1 MIRWFLYPVGDDNYL
16 VVAAVAIALLLLL
29 GLGPAREKT
38 TKRRR
43 GVLLGIRTAVIVMIL
58 LAMLR
63 PTLVI
68 LETKKQSA
76 TLLILAD
83 QSRSMSVR
91 DEANGRT
98 RWEALRDSLAN
109 TRSALRALG
118 AEVEVKAYAFD
129 ADPHPVSAAEGRIEL
144 GDTPDGQQTAIGY
157 VLDEVLREQSGKRL
171 LGVLLLSDGT
181 QRTIPPR
188 DVLPQSAASRMKHLG
203 QPLYTVRFGQ
213 SRGLG
218 QAQDVAV
225 TELLADPT
233 VFVKNE
239 LAVTAQ
245 VRVDGYVNRP
255 IPVALVVEDAT
266 GKKQTVA
273 LQNVKARADGDRIP
287 LKFTYV
293 PNEPGE
299 YKLTLQLEPQDGE
312 TVTANNRLSTF
323 VQVLKGGI
331 KVLYVEGYPGRVER
345 RFLADSLAASPDISV
360 DSVLLNPAAKETRPP
375 DFGERFK
382 PGKYDVYLLGNVDAA
397 AFTKEELEHL
407 KATVSKGAG
416 LIMLGGLRSFGPG
429 GYAETPLAD
438 VLPVT
443 MGRLERQT
451 ADAPTPKDLH
461 LAGPVTIRPTP
472 QGLSYCCRLAPTA
485 SESAAI
491 WSRLPALS
499 EGANKFTG
507 LKPSAIVL
515 AASDRKEPLL
525 VAHSF
530 GDGRV
535 LAFAADSTWH
545 WWLRGFDTAHKRF
558 WRQVVLWLAKK
569 DEATEGNV
577 WIKLAQRRYTPG
589 QRVEFTVGANAPSGE
604 AATNASFR
612 AEIELP
618 GGQKTPANVTRGNEA
633 ASGSFRETQQA
644 GDYAIRV
651 TATQDGRELG
661 SAKARFL
668 VVEQDLELDSPV
680 ADATLMENLAA
691 MTGGKALAP
700 EELPALL
707 KQLADDTPSLEVQT
721 EAKKTPWDTWP
732 FFLTLVGLLTAEWFL
747 RKRWGLV

>member
-16 VVAAVAIALLLLL
+16 VVAAMAIALLLLL

-43 GVLLGIRTAVIVMIL
+43 GVLLGIRIAVIVMIV

-76 TLLILAD
+76 TLLVLAD

-98 RWEALRDSLAN
+98 RWEALRDGLAN
-109 TRSALRALG
+109 ARSGLRALG
-118 AEVEVKAYAFD
+118 AEVELKAYAFD
-129 ADPHPVSAAEGRIEL
+129 ADPHPVSVAEGRIEL
-144 GDTPDGQQTAIGY
+144 GDSPDGQQTAIGY

-181 QRTIPPR
+181 QRTMPPR

-203 QPLYTVRFGQ
+203 QPLYAVRFGQ

-218 QAQDVAV
+218 QAQDVAI

-245 VRVDGYVNRP
+245 VRIDGYVNRP
-255 IPVALVVEDAT
+255 IPVALVVEDAA

-273 LQNVKARADGDRIP
+273 QQSVKARADGDRIP
-287 LKFTYV
+287 LRFTYV

-299 YKLTLQLEPQDGE
+299 YKLTLQLEPQEGE
-312 TVTANNRLSTF
+312 IVTANNRLSTF
-323 VQVLKGGI
+323 VEVLKGGI

-345 RFLADSLAASPDISV
+345 RFLIDSLAASPDINV
-360 DSVLLNPAAKETRPP
+360 DRVLLNPAAKETRPG
-375 DFGERFK
+375 DFSARFK
-382 PGKYDVYLLGNVDAA
+382 PGKYDVYMLGNVDAA
-397 AFTKEELEHL
+397 AFTKEELEDL
-407 KATVSKGAG
+407 KAAVSKGAG

-438 VLPVT
+438 VLPIT
-443 MGRLERQT
+443 MGRFERQT
-451 ADAPTPKDLH
+451 AEAPTPKDLH
-461 LAGPVTIRPTP
+461 LAGPIRIRPTP
-472 QGLSYCCRLAPTA
+472 QGLNYCCRLAPTA

-491 WSRLPALS
+491 WDRLPALS

-515 AASDRKEPLL
+515 AVGDHKEPLL
-525 VAHSF
+525 VAHTF
-530 GDGRV
+530 GGGRV
-535 LAFAADSTWH
+535 LAFAGDSTWH

-604 AATNASFR
+604 AVANASFR

-618 GGQKTPANVTRGNEA
+618 DGQKNPLSVAKGSEG

-651 TATQDGRELG
+651 TGTQDGRELG

-668 VVEQDLELDSPV
+668 VIEQDLELDSPV

-691 MTGGKALAP
+691 MTGGKALVP

-707 KQLADDTPSLEVQT
+707 KQLAEDTQSLDVQT
-721 EAKKTPWDTWP
+721 EAKKSPWDTWP
-732 FFLTLVGLLTAEWFL
+732 FFLTLVGLLSTEWFL